1 MEEGQTVAASYST
14 PELFTIVKD
23 LADMRVVA
31 NVDEADIGEIV
42 VGSRVAFTVDVYPN
56 DKFEGSVTQ
65 VRLEATTNN
74 VVTYEVVI
82 SAKNNDLK
90 LKPGLTANVTIYTA
104 EQQGVLSVPSKAL
117 RFTPTKEFVGD
128 RVIVTTT
135 SKNKVWL
142 EEGNTIKA
150 YPVTIGMTDGN
161 NTQIISGIKAGQK
174 VIVDVQTQKEENN
187 NGSKENEQ
195 SPFAPGPRKN
205 TKKE

>member
-117 RFTPTKEFVGD
+117 RFTPTKELVGD
-128 RVIVTTT
+128 RIIVTTT

-142 EEGNTIKA
+142 EGGNTIKA

-174 VIVDVQTQKEENN
+174 VIVDVQTQKEENDN
-187 NGSKENEQ
+187 VSKENEQ